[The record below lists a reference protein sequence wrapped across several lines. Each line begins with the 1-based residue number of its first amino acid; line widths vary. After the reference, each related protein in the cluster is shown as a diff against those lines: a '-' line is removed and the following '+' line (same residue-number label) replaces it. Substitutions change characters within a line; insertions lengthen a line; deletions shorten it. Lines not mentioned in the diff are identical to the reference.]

1 MTITNYDVEIN
12 DDYVSP
18 TEPILTNDEYVDF
31 VMNMAAQSY
40 MKQYNTDNY
49 DDGITAAR
57 EAYNAALPPPAP
69 MVEEAPVEETPVA
82 V

>member
-1 MTITNYDVEIN
+1 MAITHYDVAID
-12 DDYVSP
+12 DDYVPP

-40 MKQYNTDNY
+40 MKQYNTANY

-57 EAYNAALPPPAP
+57 EAYNANLPAP
-69 MVEEAPVEETPVA
+69 TPNVEEAPVEPVA
-82 V
+82 ETV